1 MYYFSL
7 HIFIFILRNYNKEM
21 EINKIIKLKIN
32 NENLEELEKLLA
44 IWRYSVW
51 QKRKGIN
58 IDNLNIPTT
67 YQVSLKN
74 FDGFNIPAF
83 HSIVFNTGF
92 SKDFD
97 NNEVKLTSLKKY
109 KRIVLKIDEEDMGY
123 LKKEIN
129 NGAKAT
135 EVMIIPPSYKK
146 GHHRRKEI
154 VRNNHWT
161 LNITLRKSIELL
173 TKEEFKKL
181 RKIAI
186 LGIDLN
192 SRYGIGYAIWTWNR
206 SNGLIKEE
214 EIGFIKSKIKPHFF
228 QEKVL
233 RKLQRNHG
241 NSVKYNELY
250 QRINK
255 RIQRQN
261 RDWTEKASKEII
273 NIALKSIEKYNADV
287 VAIAFEDLSKYKA
300 NDNNRKEVNKANSQW
315 LRKII
320 KRTFEKSLWN
330 YSTKILTYK
339 PIKNKKNLEQIL
351 INAYKTSKR
360 CSRCGNDVEFISN
373 NEVYCKHCNKH
384 KNRHLNSAGNIARK
398 AIIKLY
404 YSIDVL

>member
-1 MYYFSL
+1 V
-7 HIFIFILRNYNKEM
+7 IIL

-32 NENLEELEKLLA
+32 NENLKELEKLLA
-44 IWRYSVW
+44 IWRYSVI

-67 YQVSLKN
+67 YQVSLNN
-74 FDGFNIPAF
+74 FNGFNIPAF
-83 HSIVFNTGF
+83 HPILFNTGF

-97 NNEVKLTSLKKY
+97 NNEVKLTSLERY
-109 KRIVLKIDEEDMGY
+109 KRIVLKIDEEDMEY
-123 LKKEIN
+123 LKKEIE